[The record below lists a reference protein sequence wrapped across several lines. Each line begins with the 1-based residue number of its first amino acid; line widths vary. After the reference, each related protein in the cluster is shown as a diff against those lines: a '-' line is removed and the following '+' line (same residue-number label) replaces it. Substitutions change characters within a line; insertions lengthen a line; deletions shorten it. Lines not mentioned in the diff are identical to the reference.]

1 MSVKEVDFG
10 ESRGVASTAL
20 ATGGAF
26 IGLTV
31 VMVGALAAL
40 APGELAPLRISD
52 HELRR
57 FADMGHFPLI
67 AAAVQA
73 NRAALGVIASAQTF
87 AAFALLFFAAAYFG
101 WRGFVSG
108 RARGW
113 SNSVWIFGLIAICV
127 TPSLFPELTPQW
139 MDYGIIASLDDGE
152 IGLAPGPLGAIYGAH
167 GLNRRMLPAV
177 FIVERGVVGALAAV
191 ALAFIAHDLGYRLRE
206 ALEDFGF
213 IDVEEAR
220 HPAAAQPGAAS
231 GAGRPSGA
239 TKGEAPHAGFGQRAG
254 APAPAPSD
262 EARARAA
269 LGVGVS
275 ATRREI
281 ERAYRAQMKRA
292 HPDHGGSDARAAAL
306 NAARDALLRRE

>member
-10 ESRGVASTAL
+10 ESRGIALAAL

-26 IGLTV
+26 IGLAI
-31 VMVGALAAL
+31 VMIGVLAAL
-40 APGELAPLRISD
+40 APAELAPLRNSD

-57 FADMGHFPLI
+57 FAEMGHFPLI

-73 NRAALGVIASAQTF
+73 NRAMFGVIAGAQTF
-87 AAFALLFFAAAYFG
+87 GAFALLFFAAAYFG

-108 RARGW
+108 RSRGW
-113 SNSVWIFGLIAICV
+113 SNAVWIFGLIAICV

-167 GLNRRMLPAV
+167 GLNRRMSPVV
-177 FIVERGVVGALAAV
+177 FIVERGIVGALAVV

-220 HPAAAQPGAAS
+220 RPAAAQSGAAS

-239 TKGEAPHAGFGQRAG
+239 AKEAPHAGFGQRAG
-254 APAPAPSD
+254 APAPAQSD

-306 NAARDALLRRE
+306 NAARDALLRRG